1 MEQKDTIS
9 EELIARFLR
18 NEVSEQ
24 ERAAV
29 IAYLQNS
36 APDDVVAQTIF
47 EKSWEH
53 EGDCAERWP
62 SLSYE
67 RLQSRL
73 DIPARNRYRSHPMVY
88 RMAASFLL
96 LAACIYGVTTY
107 WQHVLDIID
116 PVHYVTRETYPGQRM
131 EFNLPDG
138 SHIVLNAGSKITY
151 PDKFRNGKRDISLQG
166 EAFFKVVRDE
176 HKPFIVRTGHLR
188 TQVLGTSFNIYAYPH
203 EQTMRV
209 SVLTGKV
216 AVSLYKDSID
226 ATPQQQQLLT
236 VNEQVYFDRLTGAFE
251 KQYVS
256 AIPFVAWTEGK
267 LILRNA
273 SFQEIANTLERWYN
287 VTIELHPA
295 AGEGCR
301 FTANFGENTTL
312 RDVLEM
318 LRITNHIQYSIE
330 ANTVQLYEGKCTT
343 KR

>member
-29 IAYLQNS
+29 IVYLQNS
-36 APDDVVAQTIF
+36 APDDVVAQTIL
-47 EKSWEH
+47 EKSWER
-53 EGDCAERWP
+53 EDDVAESSFP
-62 SLSYE
+62 MSYE

-73 DIPARNRYRSHPMVY
+73 NIPERKPYISGPVVY

-107 WQHVLDIID
+107 WQHVLNIID
-116 PVHYVTRETYPGQRM
+116 PVHYVTRETYAGQRM

-138 SHIVLNAGSKITY
+138 SHIVLNSGSKVTY

-176 HKPFIVRTGHLR
+176 QKPFIVHTGHMR
-188 TQVLGTSFNIYAYPH
+188 TQVLGTSFNIQAYPN

-226 ATPQQQQLLT
+226 STPQQQQLLT
-236 VNEQVYFDRLTGAFE
+236 VNEQVYFDRITGAFE

-256 AIPFVAWTEGK
+256 AMPSVAWTEGK
-267 LILRNA
+267 LILRNV
-273 SFQEIANTLERWYN
+273 SFLEIAHTLERWYN
-287 VTIELHPA
+287 VRIELHPTT
-295 AGEGCR
+295 GESCR

-312 RDVLEM
+312 NDVLEM

-330 ANTVQLYEGKCTT
+330 ANSVKLYEGKCNH
-343 KR
+343 

>member
-1 MEQKDTIS
+1 LEQKNTIS

-18 NEVSEQ
+18 NEVNEH

-29 IAYLQNS
+29 ITYLQSS
-36 APDDVVAQTIF
+36 APDDVVAEAIF
-47 EKSWEH
+47 ERSWEQ
-53 EGDCAERWP
+53 EDDRTGGSSP
-62 SLSYE
+62 VSYE
-67 RLQSRL
+67 HLQSRL
-73 DIPARNRYRSHPMVY
+73 NIPKQKTYIHRPAVY

-107 WQHVLDIID
+107 WQHVLNIID
-116 PVHYVTRETYPGQRM
+116 PVHYVTRETYAGQRM

-138 SHIVLNAGSKITY
+138 SHIILNAGSKITY
-151 PDKFRNGKRDISLQG
+151 PDKFRDGKRDISLQG

-176 HKPFIVRTGHLR
+176 KKPFIVRTGHMR
-188 TQVLGTSFNIYAYPH
+188 TQVLGTSFNIHAYPN

-226 ATPQQQQLLT
+226 SVPRQQQLLT
-236 VNEQVYFDRLTGAFE
+236 VNEQVFFDRRTGAFE

-256 AIPFVAWTEGK
+256 AAPFVAWTEGK

-273 SFQEIANTLERWYN
+273 SFQEIAHTLERWYN
-287 VTIELHPA
+287 IKIELHSA

-301 FTANFGENTTL
+301 FTANFGESTTL

-330 ANTVQLYEGKCTT
+330 ANSVKLYEGKCNH
-343 KR
+343 

>member
-29 IAYLQNS
+29 IVYLQNS

-47 EKSWEH
+47 EKSWER
-53 EGDCAERWP
+53 EDNVAGRSYP
-62 SLSYE
+62 MSYE

-73 DIPARNRYRSHPMVY
+73 NIPERKPYISGPVVY

-96 LAACIYGVTTY
+96 LAACIYGVTTH
-107 WQHVLDIID
+107 WQHVLNIID

-138 SHIVLNAGSKITY
+138 SHIVLNAGSKVTY

-176 HKPFIVRTGHLR
+176 QKPFIVHTGHMR
-188 TQVLGTSFNIYAYPH
+188 TQVLGTSFNIQAYPN

-226 ATPQQQQLLT
+226 ITPQQQQLLT
-236 VNEQVYFDRLTGAFE
+236 VNEQVYFDRITGAFE

-256 AIPFVAWTEGK
+256 AMPSVAWTEGR

-273 SFQEIANTLERWYN
+273 SFLEIAHVLERWYN
-287 VTIELHPA
+287 VRIELHPA
-295 AGEGCR
+295 AGESCR

-312 RDVLEM
+312 NDVLEM

-330 ANTVQLYEGKCTT
+330 ANSVKLYEGKCNH
-343 KR
+343 

>member
-1 MEQKDTIS
+1 LEQKDTIS

-18 NEVSEQ
+18 NEVNEQ

-29 IAYLQNS
+29 IAYLQSS
-36 APDDVVAQTIF
+36 APEDAVAQTIF

-53 EGDCAERWP
+53 EEHGAERLSP
-62 SLSYE
+62 VSYE

-73 DIPARNRYRSHPMVY
+73 RISARKTYISGPVVY

-107 WQHVLDIID
+107 WQSVLNIID

-131 EFNLPDG
+131 EFTLPDG
-138 SHIVLNAGSKITY
+138 SHIILNAGSKLTY
-151 PDKFRNGKRDISLQG
+151 PDKFRNGKRNILLQG
-166 EAFFKVVRDE
+166 EAFFEVARDE
-176 HKPFIVRTGHLR
+176 EKPFIVQTGHMR
-188 TQVLGTSFNIYAYPH
+188 TQVLGTSFNIQAYPN
-203 EQTMRV
+203 ENIMRV

-216 AVSLYKDSID
+216 AVSLYKDSVD
-226 ATPQQQQLLT
+226 TTPSQQQLLT
-236 VNEQVYFDRLTGAFE
+236 VNEQIYFDKITGVFE

-256 AIPFVAWTEGK
+256 TAPFVAWTEGK

-273 SFQEIANTLERWYN
+273 SFREIAHTLERWYN
-287 VTIELHPA
+287 VRIELNTA
-295 AGEGCR
+295 AGERCR
-301 FTANFGENTTL
+301 FTANFGEGTTL

-330 ANTVQLYEGKCTT
+330 ANSVKLYEGKCNP
-343 KR
+343 

>member
-18 NEVSEQ
+18 NEVNEQ

-29 IAYLQNS
+29 IAYLQSS

-47 EKSWEH
+47 EKSWEQEDDRA
-53 EGDCAERWP
+53 EGFA
-62 SLSYE
+62 SLAYE

-73 DIPARNRYRSHPMVY
+73 DIPTRKTYIYHPVVY

-96 LAACIYGVTTY
+96 LAACVYGVTTY

-116 PVHYVTRETYPGQRM
+116 PVQYVTRETYSGQRM

-138 SHIVLNAGSKITY
+138 SHIVLNAGSKLTY
-151 PDKFRNGKRDISLQG
+151 PDKFRNGKRDISLEG

-176 HKPFIVRTGHLR
+176 QKPFTVHTGHMR
-188 TQVLGTSFNIYAYPH
+188 TQVLGTSFNIQAYPH
-203 EQTMRV
+203 ERTMHV

-226 ATPQQQQLLT
+226 ATPQQQELLT
-236 VNEQVYFDRLTGAFE
+236 VNEQVYFDRVTGAFE

-256 AIPFVAWTEGK
+256 AAPFVAWTEGK

-287 VTIELHPA
+287 VKMELHPA
-295 AGEGCR
+295 TSEGCR
-301 FTANFGENTTL
+301 FTANFGENTAL

-318 LRITNHIQYSIE
+318 LRITNRIQYSIG
-330 ANTVQLYEGKCTT
+330 ANSVKLYEGTCNH
-343 KR
+343 